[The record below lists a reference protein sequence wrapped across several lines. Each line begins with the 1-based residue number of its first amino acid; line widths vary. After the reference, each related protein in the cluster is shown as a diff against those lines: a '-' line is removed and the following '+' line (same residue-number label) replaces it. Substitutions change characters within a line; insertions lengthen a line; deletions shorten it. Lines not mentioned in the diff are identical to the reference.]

1 MKSRQFFSVIAVVF
15 GLVWF
20 AHGQTAGSRP
30 PITGVSHLSV
40 YAADPAKT
48 DDFYQHDLGA
58 FKAPDP
64 ENPAGV
70 RYYFSPVQFIEVL
83 PLPPGYTSIS
93 RLDHVAFN
101 TANAEG
107 LRTYMGA
114 HGIAVPAAVQSG
126 SDGSHWFE
134 VNDPEGNKVQFVQPP
149 ATPPAVPPN
158 SLGNHIIHVGYL
170 VHGAPAENAFYRT
183 VLGFRPYWFGGG
195 KPGVTSWISQ
205 QVPDGTDWIEYMM
218 VYGPETTGIPAGVS
232 ATSLGTM
239 DHFALGVQNMQK
251 AAELLYAGER
261 LPEKNA
267 GPKIGLDGK
276 WQYNLY
282 SADGTRA
289 ELMEFQPVVKPCC
302 SEFTAASP
310 TH

>member
-1 MKSRQFFSVIAVVF
+1 MKSWQLVGFSALAFVTV
-15 GLVWF
+15 LF
-20 AHGQTAGSRP
+20 AHGQTANARP
-30 PITGVSHLSV
+30 QITGVSHLSV

-58 FKAPDP
+58 FKTADP

-70 RYYFSPVQFIEVL
+70 RFYFSPVQFIEVL
-83 PLPPGYTSIS
+83 PLPPGYTSID
-93 RLDHVAFN
+93 RLVHTAFN
-101 TANAEG
+101 TSDVEG
-107 LRTYMGA
+107 LRSYMGA
-114 HGIAVPAAVQSG
+114 HGIAVPAGLQSG
-126 SDGSHWFE
+126 SDGSRWFE

-149 ATPPAVPPN
+149 AAPPAIPPN
-158 SLGNHIIHVGYL
+158 TLSNHIIHVGYL
-170 VHGAPAENAFYRT
+170 VHNAAAENAFYREI
-183 VLGFRPYWFGGG
+183 LGFRPYWYGGS
-195 KPGVTSWISQ
+195 KPGVPSWISQ

-218 VYGPETTGIPAGVS
+218 VSGPETTGIPASVTAS
-232 ATSLGTM
+232 SLGTM
-239 DHFALGVQNMQK
+239 DHFALGVQNMEK
-251 AAELLYAGER
+251 AAELLYAGNR
-261 LPEKNA
+261 ISEKSA

-302 SEFTAASP
+302 SDFTAASP

>member
-1 MKSRQFFSVIAVVF
+1 MKSPQLVSVSA
-15 GLVWF
+15 LVLASVLF
-20 AHGQTAGSRP
+20 AHGQKAGSRP

-58 FKAPDP
+58 LKAPDP

-70 RYYFSPVQFIEVL
+70 RFYFSPVQFIEVL
-83 PLPPGYTSIS
+83 PLPSGYTSIN

-101 TANAEG
+101 TSDAEG
-107 LRTYMGA
+107 LRSYMAA
-114 HGIAVPAAVQSG
+114 HGITVPAGIQSG
-126 SDGSHWFE
+126 SDGSRWFE

-149 ATPPAVPPN
+149 ANLPAVPPN
-158 SLGNHIIHVGYL
+158 ALSNHIIHVGYL
-170 VHGAPAENAFYRT
+170 VHNAAAENAFYRA
-183 VLGFRPYWFGGG
+183 VLGFRPYWYGGA
-195 KPGVTSWISQ
+195 KPGFTSWISQ

-218 VYGPETTGIPAGVS
+218 VSGPETSGIPANVT
-232 ATSLGTM
+232 AASLGTM

-251 AAELLYAGER
+251 TAELLYAGER

>member
-1 MKSRQFFSVIAVVF
+1 MKRRQLVSVSALVL
-15 GLVWF
+15 GLVLS
-20 AHGQTAGSRP
+20 AHGQARP

-70 RYYFSPVQFIEVL
+70 RYYVSPVQFIEVL
-83 PLPPGYTSIS
+83 PLPQGYTSIN
-93 RLDHVAFN
+93 RLDHVGFN
-101 TANAEG
+101 TSDAEG
-107 LRTYMGA
+107 LRSYMGA
-114 HGIAVPAAVQSG
+114 HGITVPAALHSG
-126 SDGSHWFE
+126 SDGSRWFD
-134 VNDPEGNKVQFVQPP
+134 VNDPEGNKVEFVQPP
-149 ATPPAVPPN
+149 ATLPTIPPN
-158 SLGNHIIHVGYL
+158 SLSNHIIHVGYI
-170 VHGAPAENAFYRT
+170 VHDASAENAFYRT
-183 VLGFRPYWFGGG
+183 ALGFRPYWFGGA
-195 KPGVTSWISQ
+195 KPGAPSWISQ

-218 VYGPETTGIPAGVS
+218 VSGPETTGIPATMTS
-232 ATSLGTM
+232 SSLGTL

-251 AAELLYAGER
+251 TAELLYAGQR
-261 LPEKNA
+261 LPEKNQ

-282 SADGTRA
+282 SPDGTRA